1 MYLVWSLGS
10 RSYIFTTFHVG
21 MKVQMDIIGNELTPG
36 DNGIDEFKS
45 INIWKEHQIELSLWN
60 MVEYDWIQLKHIF
73 EVENHNSKYKS

>member
-1 MYLVWSLGS
+1 
-10 RSYIFTTFHVG
+10 

-60 MVEYDWIQLKHIF
+60 MVEYD
-73 EVENHNSKYKS
+73 